1 MTNGRGCAPPS
12 SLPQRPG
19 CSCHTAISP
28 LFPPISSLLLLL
40 RGWGRGGQPGS
51 GSRTDTGFFFFFSSS
66 PGPPSGCPVS
76 PASLVRRRLLFLA
89 AAATTVRPS
98 GQCHPSGTSQEAA
111 LPYYGGCSTSYGGC
125 SPVGIGVHMS
135 RHQHTAVGPLRYLWV
150 FSVFAL
156 MHMEGMVLVDKLGDN
171 LPLCVGTD
179 VIWRLP

>member
-1 MTNGRGCAPPS
+1 MQLPHCHLSSVPSHFLPTAPLAGLGTRGTTRVWK
-12 SLPQRPG
+12 QDR
-19 CSCHTAISP
+19 H
-28 LFPPISSLLLLL
+28 
-40 RGWGRGGQPGS
+40 RV
-51 GSRTDTGFFFFFSSS
+51 FFFFSSS

>member
-1 MTNGRGCAPPS
+1 MAAAARRPPPS
-12 SLPQRPG
+12 RSVQGAAATLPSLLCSLP
-19 CSCHTAISP
+19 
-28 LFPPISSLLLLL
+28 FPPHCSSC
-40 RGWGRGGQPGS
+40 GAGDEGDNWGLEAGQTP
-51 GSRTDTGFFFFFSSS
+51 GFFSRS

-111 LPYYGGCSTSYGGC
+111 LPYYGGCSTSYGRC

-135 RHQHTAVGPLRYLWV
+135 RHQHTGVGPLRYLWV
-150 FSVFAL
+150 FSVFVL
-156 MHMEGMVLVDKLGDN
+156 MHMEEMVLANKLGDN